1 MSKVSCGIIKDLL
14 PLYYDEVCS
23 GESNK
28 MVKEHLDECSSCK
41 SELDKIKTDIKL
53 PKETVEKNRSD
64 GNAIK
69 DIADSWNR
77 SKVKAFVTGTIGATV
92 LIIITLTLVFSY
104 YSQTH
109 ISIWGFNIPKHEL
122 KDVLINTK
130 ENNYIITNPQLVL
143 ELTKE
148 VSKMK
153 NLYKVEPGKFPPI
166 QTPTEETAN
175 KYTKLTIQTNA
186 SYGGSFWQD
195 GNNGLMLDSSG
206 YYWSV
211 SRELLEM
218 MDKSIKD
225 AQILH

>member
-14 PLYYDEVCS
+14 PLYYDEVCC

-28 MVKEHLDECSSCK
+28 MVKEHLDECTSCK
-41 SELDKIKTDIKL
+41 NDLDRIKNDIKL

-64 GNAIK
+64 GNVIK

-77 SKVKAFVTGTIGATV
+77 SKVKAFVRGLIGATV
-92 LIIITLTLVFSY
+92 LIIVALTLVFSY
-104 YSQTH
+104 FSETH
-109 ISIWGFNIPKHEL
+109 ISIWGFNIPKNEL
-122 KDVLINTK
+122 KDVLISTK

-143 ELTKE
+143 EITKE
-148 VSKMK
+148 ASKMK
-153 NLYKVEPGKFPPI
+153 KLYKVEPSNFPPK
-166 QTPTEETAN
+166 ETAN
-175 KYTKLTIQTNA
+175 KYIKLMIRAGAT
-186 SYGGSFWQD
+186 YGGSFWQD
-195 GNNGLMLDSSG
+195 GNNGIMLDSSG

-211 SRELLEM
+211 SRELLDI